1 MEVNTMKVRPIK
13 TYNDLV
19 LKRMVTPNDPPFEVS
34 EERAAE
40 LTTANNK
47 AGYPLCEIVEEEG
60 TTPDESTAPD
70 LETDAPI
77 DSDFP
82 DTEIVA
88 PLSEE
93 LAKDAETADVN
104 EAEPIEPAESEA
116 APKAKSRKKKED

>member
-1 MEVNTMKVRPIK
+1 MKVRPIK

-19 LKRMVTPNDPPFEVS
+19 LKRMVTPSDPPFEVS

-93 LAKDAETADVN
+93 LAKDAETVDVN
-104 EAEPIEPAESEA
+104 EAEAEPIELAESEA
-116 APKAKSRKKKED
+116 APKAKSRNKKEN